1 MLLLVKSARC
11 DLLIIIDPPP
21 PPIPLLIHNIRKIH
35 RYLYSILISAIL
47 QIRTTSRMH
56 PRLFPS
62 LLILQSRVRVIG
74 EELNFGEFVLVEV
87 VGCDVFPRVS
97 DEVLYVQGP
106 FS

>member
-1 MLLLVKSARC
+1 
-11 DLLIIIDPPP
+11 
-21 PPIPLLIHNIRKIH
+21 
-35 RYLYSILISAIL
+35 
-47 QIRTTSRMH
+47 MH
-56 PRLFPS
+56 PRLLPS
-62 LLILQSRVRVIG
+62 LIVQSRVRIVW